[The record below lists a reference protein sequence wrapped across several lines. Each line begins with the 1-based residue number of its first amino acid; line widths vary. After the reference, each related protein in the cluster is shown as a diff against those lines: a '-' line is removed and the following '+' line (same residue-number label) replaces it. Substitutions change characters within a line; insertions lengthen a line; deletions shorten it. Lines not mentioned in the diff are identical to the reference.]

1 MSYYYSYY
9 LGYEK
14 DGLLYPLG
22 PYDCEGK
29 LCSVLTRSRSFASN
43 LHELFDPVSSS
54 IASEEFRKRF
64 ENEDYK
70 GERGYAG
77 VSYLPVGDLPCGDLI
92 TRGYCLIRDIQYYLD
107 PEGDGDLDMLKYH
120 MLTPEQFSF
129 KASTRFRHDS
139 RQADKPPKIELAA
152 SYRSPLAFAKLTVAF
167 PETNPAKAISV
178 QNEIKLDGDFLG
190 CNFVFAFKKTKTKNF
205 QPNYAHLN
213 ASLKF

>member
-54 IASEEFRKRF
+54 IASEEFRERF

-77 VSYLPVGDLPCGDLI
+77 VSYLPVDDLPCGDLI

-129 KASTRFRHDS
+129 KAKAELEHGVKSPKKHDENDDEYDEEYEGESHSCSEYAYFSFVDSSS
-139 RQADKPPKIELAA
+139 RNYEAFMI
-152 SYRSPLAFAKLTVAF
+152 RSALEMFEF
-167 PETNPAKAISV
+167 SSV
-178 QNEIKLDGDFLG
+178 FLG
-190 CNFVFAFKKTKTKNF
+190 PGFRETEAKPVVI
-205 QPNYAHLN
+205 L
-213 ASLKF
+213 SEG